1 MSEGKDT
8 PPLAEPLRKLKL
20 PRMATIYAEEAETA
34 RKKNKTFE
42 GYLETLV
49 ASEIL
54 SKKERALRQRL
65 GQARFP
71 LVKTLEAFDFA
82 FNSSVPKQKV
92 LKLADGSFVEEK
104 ENIILLGPPGV
115 GKTHL
120 ALSIAYAACQK
131 ETKTLFVT
139 AADLINRLY
148 ASLADHS
155 LEKQLKTFTA
165 PKLLVID
172 EVGFLPFDQKGADL
186 FFQVI
191 SKRYEKGSIILT
203 TNRPFKDWGE
213 IFHNNTLAGALI
225 DRLAHHAEIINIRG
239 ESYRVK
245 DKKKS
250 ACKD

>member
-1 MSEGKDT
+1 MTSDLK
-8 PPLAEPLRKLKL
+8 EPLRRLKL
-20 PRMATIYAEEAETA
+20 QKIAQVYEEEAENA
-34 RKKNKTFE
+34 RRKNITFE
-42 GYLETLV
+42 AYLQGLV
-49 ASEIL
+49 HQEIV
-54 SKKERALRQRL
+54 SKQERALRQRL
-65 GQARFP
+65 GQAKFP
-71 LVKTLEAFDFA
+71 LVKTLDAFDFA
-82 FNSSVPKQKV
+82 FNASVPKQKI
-92 LKLADGSFVEEK
+92 LKLADGEFVDRR

-120 ALSIAYAACQK
+120 ALSIAYAACQRG
-131 ETKTLFVT
+131 TKTFFTT
-139 AADLINRLY
+139 AADMINALY

-155 LEKQLKTFTA
+155 LERQLKLFTA

-225 DRLAHHAEIINIRG
+225 DRLAHHAEIINLKG
-239 ESYRVK
+239 DSYRVRE
-245 DKKKS
+245 KKKS
-250 ACKD
+250 A

>member
-1 MSEGKDT
+1 MHEN
-8 PPLAEPLRKLKL
+8 LREPLRHLKL
-20 PRMATIYAEEAETA
+20 PKMAVVYSEEAESA
-34 RKKNKTFE
+34 RRKNLTFE
-42 GYLETLV
+42 GYLENLV
-49 ASEIL
+49 SQEIT
-54 SKKERALRQRL
+54 SKQERALRQRL
-65 GQARFP
+65 GQAKFP
-71 LVKTLEAFDFA
+71 LVKTLDSFDFS
-82 FNSSVPKQKV
+82 FNASVPKQKI
-92 LKLADGSFVEEK
+92 LKLAEGDFVDQK
-104 ENIILLGPPGV
+104 ENVILLGPPGV

-120 ALSIAYAACQK
+120 TTALAYAACQK
-131 ETKTLFVT
+131 GTKTLFVT
-139 AADLINRLY
+139 AADMINALY

-155 LEKQLKTFTA
+155 LEKQLKTYIS

-225 DRLAHHAEIINIRG
+225 DRLAHHAEIINIKG

-250 ACKD
+250 VSKD

>member
-1 MSEGKDT
+1 MNDKDT
-8 PPLAEPLRKLKL
+8 RPLVEGLRKLKL
-20 PRMATIYAEEAETA
+20 PRMAAIYAIEAETA
-34 RKKNKTFE
+34 RKKNQTFE
-42 GYLETLV
+42 GYLDSLV
-49 ASEIL
+49 SSEIL

-71 LVKTLEAFDFA
+71 LIKTLDNFDFA
-82 FNSSVPKQKV
+82 FNPSLPKQKI
-92 LKLADGSFVEEK
+92 LKLAESSFVDQK
-104 ENIILLGPPGV
+104 ENVILLGPPGV

-120 ALSIAYAACQK
+120 ALAIAYAACQK
-131 ETKTLFVT
+131 GTKTFFVT
-139 AADLINRLY
+139 AADLINCLY

-155 LEKQLKTFTA
+155 LEKQLKAFIA

-225 DRLAHHAEIINIRG
+225 DRLAHHAEIINIKG

-250 ACKD
+250 A

>member
-1 MSEGKDT
+1 MSED
-8 PPLAEPLRKLKL
+8 LREPLRLLKL
-20 PRMATIYAEEAETA
+20 PRMAVTYREEAQKA
-34 RKKNKTFE
+34 RDKNLTLE
-42 GYLETLV
+42 GYLGVLV
-49 ASEIL
+49 GEEIL
-54 SKKERALRQRL
+54 SKQERALRQRV
-65 GQARFP
+65 GQAKFP
-71 LVKTLEAFDFA
+71 LAKTLAGFEFDFNA
-82 FNSSVPKQKV
+82 SVPKQKI
-92 LKLADGSFVEEK
+92 LKLAEGEFADKK
-104 ENIILLGPPGV
+104 ENVIFLGPPGV

-120 ALSIAYAACQK
+120 AIAIAYAACQK
-131 ETKTLFVT
+131 GTKTLFVT
-139 AADLINRLY
+139 AADMINSLY

-225 DRLAHHAEIINIRG
+225 DRLAHHAEIINLKG

-250 ACKD
+250 A

>member
-1 MSEGKDT
+1 MSDQDRL
-8 PPLAEPLRKLKL
+8 LAEGLRKLKL
-20 PRMATIYAEEAETA
+20 PRMAAIYREEAEGA

-42 GYLETLV
+42 DYLDNLV
-49 ASEIL
+49 SSEIL

-71 LVKTLEAFDFA
+71 LVKTLDAFNFA
-82 FNSSVPKQKV
+82 FNASVPRQKI
-92 LKLADGSFVEEK
+92 LKLAESGFVDEK

-120 ALSIAYAACQK
+120 ALAIAYAACQRG
-131 ETKTLFVT
+131 TKTLFVT
-139 AADLINRLY
+139 AADLINSLY

-155 LEKQLKTFTA
+155 LEKKLKTFIA
-165 PKLLVID
+165 PRLLIID

-191 SKRYEKGSIILT
+191 SKRYEKGSVILT

-213 IFHNNTLAGALI
+213 IFHNTTLAGALI

-250 ACKD
+250 AESKS

>member
-1 MSEGKDT
+1 MASDLK
-8 PPLAEPLRKLKL
+8 EPLRRLKL
-20 PRMATIYAEEAETA
+20 PKTAQVYEAEADAA
-34 RKKNKTFE
+34 REKHLTFE
-42 GYLETLV
+42 AYLEILV
-49 ASEIL
+49 HQELL
-54 SKKERALRQRL
+54 SKQERALRQRL

-71 LVKTLEAFDFA
+71 LVKTLDAFDFA
-82 FNSSVPKQKV
+82 FNPSVPKQKI
-92 LKLADGSFVEEK
+92 LKLAEGEFVDRK
-104 ENIILLGPPGV
+104 ENVILLGPPGV

-131 ETKTLFVT
+131 GTKTLFVT
-139 AADLINRLY
+139 AADLINGLY

-155 LEKQLKTFTA
+155 LEKQLKSYTA

-191 SKRYEKGSIILT
+191 SKRYEKGSVILT

-225 DRLAHHAEIINIRG
+225 DRLVHHAEIITIKG
-239 ESYRVK
+239 GSYRVRE
-245 DKKKS
+245 KKKS
-250 ACKD
+250 V